1 MSEIERIRGFL
12 RTVRRRA
19 YWEASLR
26 LAGFT
31 LAGLML
37 AVLLMALCA
46 AYTGPASFWPKLTA
60 TVLIILTGGGLALAA
75 LGPVRRLRTEQGIA
89 RFVGQRHPPLASDLL
104 SAVQLAVA
112 ASPAPGSSLGIL
124 RAFFGNVAGSVS
136 PLDVR
141 TLVPFRPV
149 RTAGIAFGG
158 SVLVL
163 LCAAWLLPDSVGKGL
178 GLLTRVPSRFEG
190 AVVSDQPLIGDVRIS
205 YQFPPYTKLPPRV
218 VEGSTGDIVAVR
230 GTQVTFET
238 KLLRSAREAMLLFGD
253 QGEGGELRVK
263 VTGGQLKTSLTLKE
277 STSFR
282 VWLAPLLGRPVRENR
297 PHRMVAEADQPPR
310 VEIFGPADRLE
321 LPTPRPIEVGFSAGD
336 DYGLEAVDLVY
347 KIDDGPEQRVRLKDV
362 GSGRSAQGKTVFE
375 PNLESSSP
383 GVIVAYRIEARDNDA
398 ISPAAPTTQPTTP
411 DKAAPRG
418 KQAQI
423 PAKAQPAQPKMVGK
437 PGSSRTLYVVI
448 QDPRENLDDQIL
460 RERDVLDKLLENL
473 ADRLEA
479 LEVPPAAAG
488 PSVDLPAKLAMWL
501 ALHEAEESQV
511 AALGRVIDD
520 ERRSGSS
527 AKQVLAS
534 LSSIADRLSRRLREE
549 SGLLGSLKARSDEGT
564 LGASSFDRLY
574 KAGAQHVEDLETA
587 VLMLDDLIGRQ
598 RLEDLADLAK
608 SLTDTFK
615 RLQDLLS
622 RYQATKDEALR
633 RQLEREIRD
642 LKSRIQQLATKIEAL
657 KARNEVATEWQNLPD
672 LKKAA
677 EQANQFS
684 NLLEKGDANSL
695 QKALSELGGAL
706 SDVRKMLENNAES
719 FGESRFQQEN
729 KTMAETMRKLGDLE
743 GDERSVAGDSG
754 ALAQEMDEKMAQEMA
769 AEMDKFVAETRE
781 KLETLRSRL
790 GTPAP
795 RELGEDGNDE
805 LKRAQE
811 STRQMR
817 RLLPEQEWG
826 EVKKEAERAVS
837 SLRRLRKELDEKAQ
851 SKRQPSAQLEDFN
864 EAMGEARGIAQEI
877 ASDLDKLTP
886 KPGERMSPE
895 QKSRAQGMSQRQKS
909 LAERA
914 KELAEEAGRNAGKA
928 PGLDRAAEELKGIG
942 QQMGESQQDLSK
954 GNARDGSGK
963 ARDAADRLAKLRDS
977 LQDGQRG
984 QNGRNRREPVRIP
997 GADESK
1003 APREWRQELMEA
1015 MREKPPEPYSEEV
1028 RKYYEE
1034 LVK

>member
-1 MSEIERIRGFL
+1 
-12 RTVRRRA
+12 
-19 YWEASLR
+19 
-26 LAGFT
+26 
-31 LAGLML
+31 
-37 AVLLMALCA
+37 
-46 AYTGPASFWPKLTA
+46 
-60 TVLIILTGGGLALAA
+60 
-75 LGPVRRLRTEQGIA
+75 
-89 RFVGQRHPPLASDLL
+89 
-104 SAVQLAVA
+104 
-112 ASPAPGSSLGIL
+112 
-124 RAFFGNVAGSVS
+124 
-136 PLDVR
+136 
-141 TLVPFRPV
+141 
-149 RTAGIAFGG
+149 
-158 SVLVL
+158 
-163 LCAAWLLPDSVGKGL
+163 
-178 GLLTRVPSRFEG
+178 
-190 AVVSDQPLIGDVRIS
+190 
-205 YQFPPYTKLPPRV
+205 
-218 VEGSTGDIVAVR
+218 
-230 GTQVTFET
+230 
-238 KLLRSAREAMLLFGD
+238 
-253 QGEGGELRVK
+253 
-263 VTGGQLKTSLTLKE
+263 
-277 STSFR
+277 
-282 VWLAPLLGRPVRENR
+282 
-297 PHRMVAEADQPPR
+297 
-310 VEIFGPADRLE
+310 
-321 LPTPRPIEVGFSAGD
+321 
-336 DYGLEAVDLVY
+336 
-347 KIDDGPEQRVRLKDV
+347 
-362 GSGRSAQGKTVFE
+362 
-375 PNLESSSP
+375 
-383 GVIVAYRIEARDNDA
+383 
-398 ISPAAPTTQPTTP
+398 
-411 DKAAPRG
+411 
-418 KQAQI
+418 
-423 PAKAQPAQPKMVGK
+423 MVGK

-448 QDPRENLDDQIL
+448 QDPRENLDEQIL

-488 PSVDLPAKLAMWL
+488 PSVDLPAKLALWL

-608 SLTDTFK
+608 SLTDTYK

-754 ALAQEMDEKMAQEMA
+754 ALAQEMDEKLAQEMA

-790 GTPAP
+790 GTPTP
-795 RELGEDGNDE
+795 RELGEDGDDE

-851 SKRQPSAQLEDFN
+851 SKRQPSAQLEEFN